1 MAQTSLLVNKKK
13 ASLSFSGH
21 ETFVCRYSWLKK
33 ACDAVSVNPL
43 IFTDE
48 SAIATLG
55 VGKNMVH
62 SIRHWAKSFGILEDD
77 QGSVKLSDLA
87 KNIFTDDGWD
97 PYLEDQGTLWLLHW
111 NLASNQELATTFYYA
126 FNKLNSIEFTKQQLI
141 NELMA
146 FTEDHCVK
154 VSPNTIS
161 KDVDIFIRTYV
172 DSHSSK
178 KIPIEDSLDCPL
190 VELDLLSESSLRGI
204 YRFLRSD
211 KPNLPMEIFIYSLID
226 FKERYFPETNILAF
240 EDIVYKAGSPG
251 LIFKI
256 DEDAL
261 SYRLSKLEE
270 MTEAKIRFD
279 ETSAL
284 RQLYITDHIDKQ
296 TFLKS
301 FYSKC

>member
-1 MAQTSLLVNKKK
+1 MTQSSLLINKKK

-33 ACDAVSVNPL
+33 AVDAVSLNPS

-55 VGKNMVH
+55 VGKNMVS
-62 SIRHWAKSFGILEDD
+62 SIKHWAKSFGVLEDSL
-77 QGSVKLSDLA
+77 QGFKLSSLA
-87 KNIFTDDGWD
+87 KSIFSDDGWD

-111 NLASNQELATTFYYA
+111 NLVSNHELATTFYYA
-126 FNKLNSIEFTKQQLI
+126 FNRLNSIEFTKQQLL
-141 NELMA
+141 NELMT
-146 FTEDHCVK
+146 FTQDHFVK
-154 VSPNTIS
+154 VSPNTIA

-172 DSHSSK
+172 DSHNSK

-204 YRFLRSD
+204 YRFQRSD
-211 KPNLPMEIFIYSLID
+211 KANLPLEIFIYSLID
-226 FKERYFPETNILAF
+226 FKERYFPDTNILAF

-270 MTEAKIRFD
+270 LTGAKIKFD

-284 RQLYITDHIDKQ
+284 RQLYISDAMDKES
-296 TFLKS
+296 FLKS
-301 FYSKC
+301 YYSEA